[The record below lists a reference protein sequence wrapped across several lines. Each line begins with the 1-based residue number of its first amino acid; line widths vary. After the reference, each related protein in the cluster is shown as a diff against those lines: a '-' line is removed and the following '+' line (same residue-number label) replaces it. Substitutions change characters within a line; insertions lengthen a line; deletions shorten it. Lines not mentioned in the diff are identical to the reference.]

1 MKRIVIT
8 IVIALTMTVFLN
20 AQTNPGINS
29 SWVNVIEGGGNSA
42 ARRIISDGD
51 VVYASGDYVGEGQ
64 IFERI
69 ELPVKG
75 NGVTGLVTK
84 MNSDGEILWTLSFM
98 GDNMDVVLDLAMAK
112 DGNLLVLGW
121 TASEVMY
128 LDGNE
133 YPNSGPFTANTFILK
148 VNKDT
153 GSVIW
158 IRETESPKQGSV
170 WGNKMDISDD
180 GNIYVTGTYD
190 GDFTYQG
197 QTLSS
202 DDHIYEDVFVMK
214 LTADGEPLWMKGFCG
229 DGQQS
234 AQAIATAT
242 DNSVFLCLDYEVP
255 IMIGDETLPFEG
267 SQNSWGS
274 LIKLDSNGNP
284 IKFMAYGNANYPTS
298 SKGVKIDPNGNVYC
312 SILFSESI
320 TISGKEIFTIGEQNT
335 VLVKFDKDL
344 NYISD
349 RVMGTNNFD
358 QAFGLEQ
365 GNDMLY
371 LSIQYATFEDFI
383 CDAETNQKIDK
394 VAPGCGGYAI
404 VAYDYDLDFV
414 KGESFNSQ
422 NIEASRINPPIRFGI
437 SGDNIYLGSDYSGDN
452 ELILGTVY
460 TTEPEHGNAYMM
472 KYNFLNP
479 NGINDPQNTIAIKMY
494 PNPATSTL
502 SISMNEKIVTYNVYS
517 VEGKKVSVPMTDN
530 VLNVSSLKAGLYI
543 ISITTEN
550 GIVNHSFIKR

>member
-8 IVIALTMTVFLN
+8 IVIALTMSVFLN

-29 SWVNVIEGGGNSA
+29 SWVNVIEGEGNSA
-42 ARRIISDGD
+42 ARRVISDGD
-51 VVYASGDYVGEGQ
+51 DVYASGDYVGEGQ

-84 MNSDGEILWTLSFM
+84 MNGDGEILWTLSFM
-98 GDNMDVVLDLAMAK
+98 GDNMDVILDLAMAK

-121 TASEVMY
+121 TASGTMY
-128 LDGNE
+128 LDGKE
-133 YPNSGPFTANTFILK
+133 YPNSGPFTANTFIVK
-148 VNKDT
+148 VNKET
-153 GSVIW
+153 GSVMW
-158 IRETESPKQGSV
+158 IHETESPKQGSV
-170 WGNKMDISDD
+170 WGNKMDIGND
-180 GNIYVTGTYD
+180 GSIYIAGTYD

-202 DDHIYEDVFVMK
+202 DDYIYEDVFVMK
-214 LTADGEPLWMKGFCG
+214 LTVEGEPVWMKGFCG

-234 AQAIATAT
+234 ATAIATAA
-242 DNSVFLCLDYEVP
+242 DNSVFLCLDYQEP
-255 IMIGDETLPFEG
+255 ITIGDETLPFEG
-267 SQNSWGS
+267 SQNNWSS

-284 IKFMAYGNANYPTS
+284 VKLIAYGNAYYPTS
-298 SKGVKIDPNGNVYC
+298 SKGVKINANGNVYC
-312 SILFSESI
+312 SILFSEFI
-320 TISGKEIFTIGEQNT
+320 TISDKEILAIGEQNT

-344 NYISD
+344 NYVTD
-349 RVMGTNNFD
+349 RVIGTNNFD

-383 CDAETNQKIDK
+383 CDAETNQKIEK
-394 VAPGCGGYAI
+394 VAPGCAGYAI
-404 VAYDYDLDFV
+404 VAYDYDLEFV
-414 KGESFNSQ
+414 NAASFNSE
-422 NIEASRINPPIRFGI
+422 NLEASRINPPTRFGI
-437 SGDNIYLGSDYSGDN
+437 SGDNIYLGSEYSGDN

-479 NGINDPQNTIAIKMY
+479 NGINDLQNTIAINMY
-494 PNPATSTL
+494 PNPTTSTL
-502 SISMNEKIVTYNVYS
+502 SISIDKKIVTYNVYS
-517 VEGKKVSVPMTDN
+517 VEGKKASVPMTDN
-530 VLNVSSLKAGLYI
+530 VLNVSQLKAGLYI

-550 GIVNHSFIKR
+550 GTVNRSFMKR